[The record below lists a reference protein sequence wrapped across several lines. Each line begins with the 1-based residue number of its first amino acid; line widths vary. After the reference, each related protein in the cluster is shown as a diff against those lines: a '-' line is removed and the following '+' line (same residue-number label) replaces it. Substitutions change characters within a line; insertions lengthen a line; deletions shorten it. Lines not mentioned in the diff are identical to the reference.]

1 MNGMTQQR
9 WNWRLIISSFSTF
22 TTPERETQNFFFFG
36 YDDVLRSPAMQ
47 RTDLVSSR

>member
-22 TTPERETQNFFFFG
+22 TTPERETKLFLG